1 MKVLLYILLIFLT
14 VCSCSN
20 NSKSKLYEIIAIDTK
35 QRDAITDFF
44 DEYIIIPLETT
55 EDNIIGNIDKISISD
70 EYMYILDRQQA
81 TVLVF
86 DKAGGYIGKI
96 AHRGRASG
104 EYRSITDFTVFRSCV
119 YCLSRINKK
128 IFVYDIDAAFVRSCD
143 LNDWYSSFCVVNDS
157 LMYLFSDENNEQYF
171 NYVLYN
177 YNTQQIIKQMDPF
190 ENNQNYSLE
199 YSPFHF
205 TNDKVFVAEQYDE
218 TLYLLGDDGK
228 QTFCLFDFKPL
239 KKVSSSEKKMPREKL
254 YDKIRNMEMLHNIKG
269 VDLSDS
275 VLTLGYSVYCKDVGI
290 RDFVT
295 RINLST
301 RQNKT
306 IRLNDEVFSEYP
318 FLFNI
323 LGFQNSWCVSY
334 IPAALA
340 IELDKRYGLHLCDKY
355 KMNESDNPLLVL
367 HKFKS

>member
-1 MKVLLYILLIFLT
+1 MKVLLYIILIFLT

-20 NSKSKLYEIIAIDTK
+20 NRKSKVYEVFAVDTK
-35 QRDAITDFF
+35 RCDAITDFF

-55 EDNIIGNIDKISISD
+55 EDNIIGNIDKISITD
-70 EYMYILDRQQA
+70 EYMYILDKQQA
-81 TVLVF
+81 MIFVF
-86 DKAGGYIGKI
+86 DKAGRYINKI
-96 AHRGRASG
+96 AHQGRALG
-104 EYRSITDFTVFRSCV
+104 EYQSISDFAVSCSYL

-128 IFVYDIDAAFVRSCD
+128 IFVYDFNAAFVRSCN

-177 YNTQQIIKQMDPF
+177 YNTQQIIKKIDPF
-190 ENNQNYSLE
+190 EHNQNYSLG

-205 TNDKVFVAEQYDE
+205 TNDEIFVTEQYDE
-218 TLYLLGDDGK
+218 TLYLLDDNGK

-239 KKVSSSEKKMPREKL
+239 KKVAPSEKKMPREKL
-254 YDKIRNMEMLHNIKG
+254 YDKIRNMEMLRNIKG

-275 VLTLGYSVYCKDVGI
+275 VLTLGYSVYCNDVGI

-306 IRLNDEVFSEYP
+306 IRLNDSVFPEFP

-323 LGFQNSWCVSY
+323 LGFQNGQSVSY

-340 IELDKRYGLHLCDKY
+340 IELDERYGLHLCDKY
-355 KMNESDNPLLVL
+355 KMNESDNPLVVL
-367 HKFKS
+367 HKFK